1 MKLTAD
7 ALVIW
12 EHKTGEADRVITL
25 LTANGVV
32 SAYAKNSLRPKNK
45 LTSATAMLTYANFEL
60 YSGKNMYT
68 VDEAVA
74 NRKFIRLSADVLGY
88 SLAAYFC
95 ELLKLLAPVEDDVSD
110 FLSLTLN
117 ALHLLDAGK
126 KPLPLVKAVFE
137 LRAMLYAGY
146 LPDLTACAECG
157 AQDAPAVHFD
167 LLDGVILC
175 ESCARKQGKA
185 LNCRRAVLS
194 AMRHILYAE
203 PGRAF
208 SFELG
213 DEAMRELSDLAE
225 RYVVT
230 HIERT
235 PATLDFYHS
244 LQ

>member
-1 MKLTAD
+1 MRVGDAGGSTAPARGALAIKAVAASGIDASATRAVRFKQATLRNGERSSTMKLTAD

-60 YSGKNMYT
+60 YSG
-68 VDEAVA
+68 
-74 NRKFIRLSADVLGY
+74 
-88 SLAAYFC
+88 
-95 ELLKLLAPVEDDVSD
+95 
-110 FLSLTLN
+110 
-117 ALHLLDAGK
+117 
-126 KPLPLVKAVFE
+126 
-137 LRAMLYAGY
+137 Y

-167 LLDGVILC
+167 RLDGVILC